1 MNRCMS
7 PFESISN
14 VIDWMTSV
22 KGLPISVLQALSL
35 ISRGPPVLTAV
46 SSA

>member
-1 MNRCMS
+1 MS

-35 ISRGPPVLTAV
+35 VGRG
-46 SSA
+46 SSYSLPFRRCSCT